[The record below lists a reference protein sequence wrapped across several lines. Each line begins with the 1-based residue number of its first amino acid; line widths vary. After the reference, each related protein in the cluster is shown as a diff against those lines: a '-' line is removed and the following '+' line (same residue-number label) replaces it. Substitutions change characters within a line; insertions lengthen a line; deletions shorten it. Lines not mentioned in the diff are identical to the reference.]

1 MLVIGIAG
9 GAGSGKTTVVR
20 KILQSIDPQDVAV
33 LSQDAYYRDSSD
45 IPLQER
51 QRINV
56 DHPDSIEF
64 DLLARHVAALK
75 RGEAVEEPTYSY
87 TTYQRGEETV
97 HVEPR
102 PVILVEGIL
111 VLQNEALRKLP
122 VLVASTDMLVCGE
135 DLGMIPAC
143 VPEVMKQLQILSLE
157 IPRMPKEWN
166 CEFGDVSRYPV
177 RSVCTTSTH
186 DMSGIRGWWQ
196 EDPARTQRYFN
207 EVLGEP
213 GQAPATCE
221 PWICERM
228 VELTLSAPSM
238 LAILP
243 LQDWLS
249 IDGRLRRKNPDEER
263 INNPAC
269 PHYYWRY
276 RMHLSLEQ
284 LLAEGVFNTRLQEMI
299 ARSGR

>member
-64 DLLARHVAALK
+64 ELLARHVAALK

-87 TTYQRGEETV
+87 TTYQRGKETV

-111 VLQNEALRKLP
+111 VLQNEALRKLMDLKVYVETDDDDRLARVIRRDIVERGRTVTM
-122 VLVASTDMLVCGE
+122 VLDRYETIVKPMHKQFIEPSRKYADLIIPNYGGLEVAINVLLTVIE
-135 DLGMIPAC
+135 KKLGKDHA
-143 VPEVMKQLQILSLE
+143 
-157 IPRMPKEWN
+157 PR
-166 CEFGDVSRYPV
+166 F
-177 RSVCTTSTH
+177 
-186 DMSGIRGWWQ
+186 
-196 EDPARTQRYFN
+196 
-207 EVLGEP
+207 
-213 GQAPATCE
+213 
-221 PWICERM
+221 
-228 VELTLSAPSM
+228 
-238 LAILP
+238 
-243 LQDWLS
+243 
-249 IDGRLRRKNPDEER
+249 
-263 INNPAC
+263 
-269 PHYYWRY
+269 
-276 RMHLSLEQ
+276 
-284 LLAEGVFNTRLQEMI
+284 
-299 ARSGR
+299 